1 MTVTIYGDYR
11 RDRVGWFFGLAGW
24 QIVVV
29 GLTLLPPVW
38 ALNQRRWLLLAALV
52 AAAAVVITL
61 AVIPIRG
68 RSFVGWM
75 GAVTKSGV
83 GGVAGWT
90 RWRSRASRGRVADL
104 DTPDLP
110 GVLAGVAIHD
120 GPPWGTAMER
130 TAIIQHHAT
139 KMWAVTAAV
148 VHPGIGLCESV
159 ERDRQGAALGE
170 LLDVASRTDL
180 VEEVLLLVR
189 TVPEDGAERAEYVR
203 RHRKVDAPP
212 LARQVNDELAVALTT
227 ASVRTES
234 FVTLL
239 VSEARLAR
247 RAKQTGGGLDGRA
260 RELIALMAE
269 FESHLR
275 GGLGMTSVSWLTS
288 PALAAACRTG
298 FAPGDAAS
306 ITAARSAVDRGE
318 QVNAQ
323 VPWAL
328 AGPSGAEWAARHYVH
343 DAWHSVS
350 VTLVLPERG
359 AVMGAL
365 APVLSPH
372 EPGERRSLVISYP
385 LLRAQQANRQSAN
398 QEWAADLGAGL
409 RTRMGVKLRAKQQ
422 QDLARTQGLDAKL
435 ARGYSMVRPYAVA
448 TVTVPRTRPIGT
460 AATGL
465 DAAVRQAGFAPLR
478 LDLAQD
484 AGFVASSIPLGT
496 SLTRGRA

>member
-1 MTVTIYGDYR
+1 MTIYADYR

-24 QIVVV
+24 QVVV
-29 GLTLLPPVW
+29 VALTLLPPVW
-38 ALNQRRWLLLAALV
+38 ALNQQRWLLLLACLAAG
-52 AAAAVVITL
+52 AVVVTL
-61 AVIPIRG
+61 AVVPIRG

-75 GAVTKSGV
+75 GAVTKSGA
-83 GGVAGWT
+83 GGALGWT
-90 RWRSRASRGRVADL
+90 RWRSKAARGRVQDL

-110 GVLAGVAIHD
+110 GVLSGVAIHD
-120 GPPWGTAMER
+120 GPPWGSGMER
-130 TAIIQHHAT
+130 TALIQHHPT
-139 KMWAVTAAV
+139 KTWAVTAAV
-148 VHPGIGLCESV
+148 VHPGIGLCENA
-159 ERDRQGAALGE
+159 ERDRQGAGLGE
-170 LLDVASRTDL
+170 LLDVASRTEL
-180 VEEVLLLVR
+180 VEEVLLMVR

-203 RHRKVDAPP
+203 RHRKPTAPA

-234 FVTLL
+234 FVTLV

-247 RAKQTGGGLDGRA
+247 RAKQAGGGLDGRA
-260 RELIALMAE
+260 RELIALMGE

-275 GGLGMTSVSWLTS
+275 GGLGMTSVTWLTS
-288 PALAAACRTG
+288 PALAVACRTG
-298 FAPGDAAS
+298 FAPGDAAA
-306 ITAARSAVDRGE
+306 ITAARSAAARGE
-318 QVNAQ
+318 VVNAE

-328 AGPSGAEWAARHYVH
+328 AGPSGTDWAARHYAH
-343 DAWHSVS
+343 DAWHSAS

-365 APVLSPH
+365 APVLAPH
-372 EPGERRSLVISYP
+372 EPGERRSLLIAYP
-385 LLRAQQANRQSAN
+385 ILRAQQANRQSAN

-409 RTRMGVKLRAKQQ
+409 RSRMGVKLRAKQQ
-422 QDLARTQGLDAKL
+422 QDLARTQGLDVKL
-435 ARGYSMVRPYAVA
+435 ARGHSMVRPYAVA

-478 LDLAQD
+478 LDLAHD
-484 AGFVASSIPLGT
+484 AAFVASSIPLGT